1 MAGKK
6 VIALKVKV
14 DTSEAIPEIEEI
26 KIQIEDLKK
35 ANAKMAE
42 EMKAGFK
49 AAEKGTKGLGSSIGG
64 LIKALGIVGVIMSV
78 FTFMKDILSKNQKVM
93 DALSTATTALEIIIN
108 KLFES
113 LEPLAG
119 VMKRAFEDP
128 KQAVLNLWDVIKE
141 NLLNRLEGVILQFK
155 ALGSVIKSAI
165 DLDWDGVKEGA
176 SEFASATIQVATGL
190 DKVQQAA
197 AVESFKNF
205 VNDIKTGTVAAVDQ
219 AKALVN
225 LRNEVALLEAR
236 QRGLILEYQNEAEI
250 QRQIRDDISL
260 TIAERLA
267 ANEELGRILDEQA
280 EKEEAIAQKRL
291 QLARAE
297 LALNSSSIELQVA
310 LIDAETELAD
320 VRERING
327 QRSEQL
333 TNQKALEKEL
343 FDLQKQIIV
352 EKAEDREREI
362 IELEQHLEAINEM
375 ARIAGEEQVYTEDD
389 IANKIKALRDK
400 FRKEDLE
407 KEKKAAKERIDLANK
422 EKDARFAAAS
432 GLAQGLSSLV
442 GALAGQSK
450 ASVAIQKTL
459 AIAQIAIDTARS
471 ISSAI
476 ASATQ
481 SAAATGPGAVV
492 ATPVFIATQIAT
504 VLAAVGQAIG
514 ILNSAPGGGS
524 ATLPSVS
531 VPTAASAPSFNPV
544 TTNTTEL
551 GNTEAAELAP
561 IQAYVVETQLTGS
574 QNNVNQIEGQATFG
588 GG

>member
-1 MAGKK
+1 MADKK
-6 VIALKVKV
+6 VIALKVQV
-14 DTSEAIPEIEEI
+14 DTSDVDKNVKRTTETVEELG
-26 KIQIEDLKK
+26 DTTKK
-35 ANAKMAE
+35 TSN

-49 AAEKGTKGLGSSIGG
+49 AAEQGTKGLGSSIGG
-64 LIKALGIVGVIMSV
+64 LIKALGIVGVAMAV
-78 FTFMKDILSKNQKVM
+78 FNFMKDILSKNQKVM

-333 TNQKALEKEL
+333 KNQIALEREL
-343 FDLQKQIIV
+343 ADLQKQIRL
-352 EKAEDREREI
+352 EKLEDQ
-362 IELEQHLEAINEM
+362 ELEIQEFLDHAEQMNELARLAGEGEIYTKEDINARLAAIQDKFLKKKLTAEQAAAAKAKAIAEAETNE
-375 ARIAGEEQVYTEDD
+375 RIAL
-389 IANKIKALRDK
+389 AFK
-400 FRKEDLE
+400 
-407 KEKKAAKERIDLANK
+407 LAN
-422 EKDARFAAAS
+422 
-432 GLAQGLSSLV
+432 GISSIV
-442 GALAGQSK
+442 TGLAGQSK
-450 ASVAIQKTL
+450 AAVAIQKTI

-471 ISSAI
+471 LSSAI
-476 ASATQ
+476 TAATSA
-481 SAAATGPGAVV
+481 AAATGPGAVV

-514 ILNSAPGGGS
+514 VLNSAPGGGS
-524 ATLPSVS
+524 ASLPSVS
-531 VPTAASAPSFNPV
+531 VPTAAAAPSFNPV

>member
-1 MAGKK
+1 MADKK
-6 VIALKVKV
+6 VIALKVQV
-14 DTSEAIPEIEEI
+14 DTSDVDENVKRTTETVEELG
-26 KIQIEDLKK
+26 DTTKK
-35 ANAKMAE
+35 TSN

-49 AAEKGTKGLGSSIGG
+49 AAEQGTKGLGSSIGG
-64 LIKALGIVGVIMSV
+64 LIKALGIVGVAMAV
-78 FTFMKDILSKNQKVM
+78 FNFMKDILSKNQKVM

-155 ALGSVIKSAI
+155 ALGSVIKLAI

-205 VNDIKTGTVAAVDQ
+205 VNDIKTGTAAAVDQ
-219 AKALVN
+219 AKALVS
-225 LRNEVALLEAR
+225 LRNEVALLEAE
-236 QRGLILEYQNEAEI
+236 QRKLMLVYQNEAEL

-260 TIAERLA
+260 TIEERLA
-267 ANEELGRILDEQA
+267 ANDELGRILDEQA

-333 TNQKALEKEL
+333 KNQKALEKEL
-343 FDLQKQIIV
+343 FDLQQEIRIETLDAR
-352 EKAEDREREI
+352 EKEFE
-362 IELEQHLEAINEM
+362 ELDVYYEALLEK
-375 ARIAGEEQVYTEDD
+375 ARIAGEDE
-389 IANKIKALRDK
+389 IAIEKAKIKAIEKLKGEHIKDDIQTERAAAAAK
-400 FRKEDLE
+400 IRLAE
-407 KEKKAAKERIDLANK
+407 KERQSRLAI
-422 EKDARFAAAS
+422 A
-432 GLAQGLSSLV
+432 SSLV
-442 GALAGQSK
+442 NTLSGLIGSLAKESA

-476 ASATQ
+476 SGATAA
-481 SAAATGPGAVV
+481 AAATGIASI
-492 ATPVFIATQIAT
+492 ATTPLFIATQVAT
-504 VLAAVGQAIG
+504 VLAAVGQAVG
-514 ILNSAPGGGS
+514 ILATVPGGGN
-524 ATLPSVS
+524 ATVPNVS
-531 VPTAASAPSFNPV
+531 VPTAAAAPSFNPV

>member
-1 MAGKK
+1 MAEKK
-6 VIALKVKV
+6 VIALKVQV
-14 DTSEAIPEIEEI
+14 DTSDVEANVERTTATVEELG
-26 KIQIEDLKK
+26 DATKK
-35 ANAKMAE
+35 TSS
-42 EMKAGFK
+42 EMKSGFK
-49 AAEKGTKGLGSSIGG
+49 AAEQGTKSLGSSIGG
-64 LIKALGIVGVIMSV
+64 LIKALGIVGVAMAV
-78 FTFMKDILSKNQKVM
+78 FNFMKDILSKNQKVM

-128 KQAVLNLWDVIKE
+128 KQSVLNLWEVIKE

-205 VNDIKTGTVAAVDQ
+205 VNDIKSGTTAAIDQ

-267 ANEELGRILDEQA
+267 ANEELGRILNEQS

-291 QLARAE
+291 ELARQE

-343 FDLQKQIIV
+343 FDFQKELRTATLEGR
-352 EKAEDREREI
+352 EK
-362 IELEQHLEAINEM
+362 ELEETQLYYDNLNEI
-375 ARIAGEEQVYTEDD
+375 ARKAGEDNFEIEAARARAVNELNEKYRQ
-389 IANKIKALRDK
+389 
-400 FRKEDLE
+400 EDL
-407 KEKKAAKERIDLANK
+407 KSANDAAQKKLANEQK
-422 EKDARFAAAS
+422 IADARLAAAS
-432 GLAQGLSSLV
+432 SVGNAL
-442 GALAGQSK
+442 GALGDLMIQQGQENT
-450 ASVAIQKTL
+450 VAAKTL
-459 AIAQIAIDTARS
+459 AIAQIAIDTAAA
-471 ISSAI
+471 ISGAI
-476 ASATQ
+476 KTAT
-481 SAAATGPGAVV
+481 T
-492 ATPVFIATQIAT
+492 
-504 VLAAVGQAIG
+504 
-514 ILNSAPGGGS
+514 GS
-524 ATLPSVS
+524 ATPYDMIAGIAAGVAAVISAVAQATTIINGVNIGGGTATTPSASS
-531 VPTAASAPSFNPV
+531 VTAAAAPSFNPV

-551 GNTEAAELAP
+551 GNTEQAELAP
-561 IQAYVVETQLTGS
+561 IQAFVVETQLTGS
-574 QNNVNQIEGQATFG
+574 QVNINQIEGQATFG
-588 GG
+588 VDLGG